1 MTLTRKCRSWSM
13 VAILG
18 VQTIGVAAAAE
29 PGSTTV
35 GSQIFADFTYID
47 QKSNGVTTDASGVG
61 TDVKRGFIIVD
72 HTFDATWSANLTTDF
87 NYSSATKATEVFVR
101 RLYLQAAL
109 SDAFKAKLGSAT
121 LPWVPYA
128 ESFYGY
134 HWVEEVLVG
143 RLNFG
148 TTDDWGLHAEG
159 VLADKA
165 VNYQLSVVNGNG
177 FRNTTRSKA
186 VDVEGRVGYA
196 PIPEVTLSAGF
207 YEGKRGQETSSQSAA
222 NTATR
227 IDAMATYVNPTWRFG
242 VEYMYARDWGA
253 GGPGTTEPS
262 PAVVLV
268 GPETDTAEA
277 YSFWGVYNFDPSWSA
292 FARLDYA
299 KPSKDLN
306 PTLKDTYGNVGIAWH
321 ANKYIDIAPAIK
333 YEKVENGIISTLN
346 GNLARLPGGFDGLI
360 GGSRDGTYTEGGV
373 WLLVNF

>member
-1 MTLTRKCRSWSM
+1 MMLTRTCRNSAM
-13 VAILG
+13 AALLVAQIIR
-18 VQTIGVAAAAE
+18 TAAAAE

-72 HTFDATWSANLTTDF
+72 HTFDAIWSANLTTDF
-87 NYSSATKATEVFVR
+87 NYSSASKATEVFVR
-101 RLYLQAAL
+101 RLYLQATL
-109 SDAFKAKLGSAT
+109 SDAFKAKLGSST

-159 VLADKA
+159 TLADKQ
-165 VNYQLSVVNGNG
+165 VNYQLSLVNGNG
-177 FRNTTRSKA
+177 FKNTTRSKT

-207 YEGKRGQETSSQSAA
+207 YSGKRGQETSSQSPA
-222 NTATR
+222 NSATR
-227 IDAMATYVNPTWRFG
+227 VDAMATYVSPLFRFG
-242 VEYMYARDWGA
+242 VEYMYAKDWGA
-253 GGPGTTEPS
+253 GGGGSTEPDEIQ
-262 PAVVLV
+262 VLV
-268 GPETDTAEA
+268 DPASDTAEA

-292 FARLDYA
+292 FARVDYA

-306 PTLKDTYGNVGIAWH
+306 PNLKDTYGNAGVAWH
-321 ANKYIDIAPAIK
+321 ANKFIDIAFALK
-333 YEKVENGIISTLN
+333 YEKVDNGTIETLN
-346 GNLARLPGGFDGLI
+346 GNLTRLPGGFDGLI
-360 GGSRDGTYTEGGV
+360 GGTRDGTYTEGGV